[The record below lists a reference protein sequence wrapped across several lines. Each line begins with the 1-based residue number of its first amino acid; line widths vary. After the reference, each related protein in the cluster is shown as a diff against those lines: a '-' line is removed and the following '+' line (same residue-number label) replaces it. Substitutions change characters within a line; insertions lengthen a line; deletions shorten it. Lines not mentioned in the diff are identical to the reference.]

1 MKDMERMSSE
11 ENTLRRD
18 RMEFEKNMALAKH
31 EVKEVNIQYK
41 LNVPNLLK

>member
-31 EVKEVNIQYK
+31 EVKEVNIQSQ
-41 LNVPNLLK
+41 LDVPN

>member
-31 EVKEVNIQYK
+31 EVKEVTKVIQCKMYQI
-41 LNVPNLLK
+41 N